1 MAFDVA
7 GAMRYAQPVTSMYEG
22 RALRQAEQ
30 VNAQNLRLG
39 AQEEEMNAF
48 KLEQAR
54 NPKQT
59 PEEIRA
65 SEAHQMKRAQEFMTA
80 GRELHAQTYALYD
93 SMVKGGTSKEDAQVA
108 AQAVWD
114 KNRRMVAETF
124 GKDFAVQLDDD
135 GKWTPEE
142 SLAGM
147 QKADDML
154 KQLHGMT
161 GDTPTETQEFR
172 DLAKAAGLD
181 EDETA
186 QAARIKLGLDPR
198 AGVRVIE
205 IPQPDGTT
213 IKATYDIGT
222 GQTTVLG
229 QGRATEVEA
238 REKLIAEAE
247 AQDLVGA
254 PKRVAAA
261 NEAINQ
267 IESNLLPVFDSVEAN
282 ADSWT
287 VGLLAS
293 TSVVPGSPAAD
304 LKANVDTLLANAAFD
319 RLQEMRA
326 NSPTGGA
333 VGNVTERELDLLG
346 STRAALARSQSP
358 EQFRDNVTRLKQ
370 HYSRALDIAR
380 KAREVDQSKLQIIQL
395 RRRPQSEDR
404 DSRIKS
410 AQDRIIAIEN
420 AWMDDLEAPTQTNE
434 NAELEER
441 LKALRA
447 EVEELERGN

>member
-1 MAFDVA
+1 MAYDVA
-7 GAMRYAQPVTSMYEG
+7 RAMQYARPVDSMYEG

-30 VNAQNLRLG
+30 INAQNLRLG
-39 AQEEEMNAF
+39 AQTEEMNAL

-93 SMVKGGTSKEDAQVA
+93 SMVKGGQSKEDAQVA

-124 GKDFAVQLDDD
+124 GKDFAIQLDDD

-147 QKADDML
+147 QKADEFL
-154 KQLHGMT
+154 KQLQG
-161 GDTPTETQEFR
+161 GDTPTETQNFR
-172 DLAKAAGLD
+172 DLAEAAGLD
-181 EDETA
+181 EEETA

-238 REKLIAEAE
+238 REKMLAEAE
-247 AQDLVGA
+247 AQDLTGA

-261 NEAINQ
+261 NEAIHQ

-293 TSVVPGSPAAD
+293 SSLVPGTPAAD

-333 VGNVTERELDLLG
+333 VGNVTERELELLG

-358 EQFRDNVTRLKQ
+358 AQFRENVGRLRE
-370 HYSRALDIAR
+370 HYSRALEIAR
-380 KAREVDQSKLQIIQL
+380 KAKEVDQSKLQIVQL
-395 RRRPQSEDR
+395 RRRPPSEDR

-420 AWMDDLEAPTQTNE
+420 AWMDDLESPAPTNE